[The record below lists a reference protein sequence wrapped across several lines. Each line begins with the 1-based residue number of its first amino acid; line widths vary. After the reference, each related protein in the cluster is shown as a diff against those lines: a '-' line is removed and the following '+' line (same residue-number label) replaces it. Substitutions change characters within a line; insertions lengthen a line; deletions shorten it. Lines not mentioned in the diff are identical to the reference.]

1 MTDQST
7 NQGQRNQQGQRDQQD
22 QLGLGRPHPARLYDY
37 FLGGKTNYNVDRKAG
52 AETLQAY
59 PNAMVAARQN
69 RNFMH
74 RVVRYLGQEED
85 IRQFLD
91 IGTGV
96 PTEPNLHQVAQ
107 VQHPDSRVV
116 YTDNDPIVL
125 SYARA
130 LLTGTEEGVTDY
142 IEADV
147 RSPRQIIEHA
157 RGILDFEQPIALS
170 VIALFHFVAE
180 ADDPIGLTHT
190 LVDALPSGSALA
202 LSHAT
207 SDLDPG
213 MQLLADTYMSRGI
226 TCVMRPHEEVL
237 RFFDGLEMV
246 EPGLVPLRLAATPG
260 DRRPAAAARHGG
272 SRRRRRVGGT
282 RHQTVSG
289 ALGSEQRERCSRR

>member
-1 MTDQST
+1 MTDQSV
-7 NQGQRNQQGQRDQQD
+7 NQDH
-22 QLGLGRPHPARLYDY
+22 LGLGRPHPARLYDY

-74 RVVRYLGQEED
+74 RAVRYLGQETN
-85 IRQFLD
+85 IRQYLD

-107 VQHPDSRVV
+107 TSHPDSRVV

-147 RSPRQIIEHA
+147 RDPQRIIDHA
-157 RGILDFEQPIALS
+157 RGILDFEEPIALS
-170 VIALFHFVAE
+170 VIALFHFVAD
-180 ADDPIGLTHT
+180 ADDPIGLTNT
-190 LVDALPSGSALA
+190 LMDALPSGSALV

-207 SDLDPG
+207 ADLDSG
-213 MQLLADTYMSRGI
+213 MQLLADTYMARGI
-226 TCVMRPHEEVL
+226 TCVMRPHEKVME
-237 RFFDGLEMV
+237 FFDGLEMV
-246 EPGLVPLRLAATPG
+246 EPGLVPTCDWRPHLEADGLPQLPGMVEAA
-260 DRRPAAAARHGG
+260 D
-272 SRRRRRVGGT
+272 VGVWAG
-282 RHQTVSG
+282 
-289 ALGSEQRERCSRR
+289 LGIKP